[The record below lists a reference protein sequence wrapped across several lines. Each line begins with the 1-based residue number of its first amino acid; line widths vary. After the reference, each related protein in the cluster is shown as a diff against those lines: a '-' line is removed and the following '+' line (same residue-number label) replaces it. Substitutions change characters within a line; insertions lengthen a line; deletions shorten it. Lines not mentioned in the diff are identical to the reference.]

1 MILLGVIFLEHLPH
15 FGATLTRE
23 VLYGRLGGS
32 INSQTLG
39 SSVNDES
46 DNQEVKA
53 FKGGKLRC
61 IIERMGGGW
70 QWMVCRLIR
79 HWIPEIRD
87 VYGQFQAINSF
98 VYVDLHNPSAAVR
111 IGWGSY
117 SLFRTMKWGKGRQG
131 GSKILTLPLPVAM
144 YWQQHGNCLI
154 TYLDNMP

>member
-46 DNQEVKA
+46 DNQEVEA

-70 QWMVCRLIR
+70 Q
-79 HWIPEIRD
+79 
-87 VYGQFQAINSF
+87 
-98 VYVDLHNPSAAVR
+98 
-111 IGWGSY
+111 
-117 SLFRTMKWGKGRQG
+117 
-131 GSKILTLPLPVAM
+131 
-144 YWQQHGNCLI
+144 
-154 TYLDNMP
+154 